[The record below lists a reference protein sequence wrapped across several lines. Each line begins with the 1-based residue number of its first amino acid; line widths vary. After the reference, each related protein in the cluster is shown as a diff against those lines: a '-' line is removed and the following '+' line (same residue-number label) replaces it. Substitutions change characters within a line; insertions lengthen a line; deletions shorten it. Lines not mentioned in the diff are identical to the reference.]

1 MHGISQPTS
10 TLSRQEMEV
19 GSKLMEQ
26 KARGVDFNNRAKGDD
41 ENDQD
46 EYHED
51 EEEVKSTPHVRPGR
65 GHRRGIKRKGQEDGD
80 WNEQSKCTNCGRI
93 HVLMFKV
100 IQCID
105 MGLFS
110 TFQEMNGLLHVQ

>member
-1 MHGISQPTS
+1 
-10 TLSRQEMEV
+10 
-19 GSKLMEQ
+19 MEQ
-26 KARGVDFNNRAKGDD
+26 KSKGVDFSNKAKGDE

-65 GHRRGIKRKGQEDGD
+65 GNRRGIKRKGQEDGD
-80 WNEQSKCTNCGRI
+80 WNEQSKRADCGRI

-100 IQCID
+100 IQYIS

-110 TFQEMNGLLHVQ
+110 TF